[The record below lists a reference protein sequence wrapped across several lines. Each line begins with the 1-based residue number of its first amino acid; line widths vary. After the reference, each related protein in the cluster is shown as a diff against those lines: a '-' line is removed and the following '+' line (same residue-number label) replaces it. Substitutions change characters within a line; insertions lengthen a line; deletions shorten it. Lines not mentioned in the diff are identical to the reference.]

1 MHKTLRVNIGLNN
14 INLDNIFDED
24 DPDTI
29 IHVRLL
35 AWHVKFK
42 KSKSLKKELKEELMP
57 IAWHSKIWWNI
68 WGARIF
74 IEWL

>member
-35 AWHVKFK
+35 AWHVKLK
-42 KSKSLKKELKEELMP
+42 KSK
-57 IAWHSKIWWNI
+57 IT
-68 WGARIF
+68 
-74 IEWL
+74 